1 MRATGTAD
9 IALFVIAQLDAL
21 TGYTVGSP
29 ALPDRII
36 KVGSLRVAL
45 FNRRLGRSHSSKN
58 PRIRFAVIVVNLH
71 DTERF
76 FRIFHIRNT
85 LRDFIYVCM
94 TLNKSRK
101 YAVSIRR
108 SRH

>member
-29 ALPDRII
+29 ALADSIV

-45 FNRRLGRSHSSKN
+45 FNRRLGRSNSSKN
-58 PRIRFAVIVVNLH
+58 PRIRFPIIVIDLH

-76 FRIFHIRNT
+76 FSIFHIRNA
-85 LRDFIYVCM
+85 LRDFVNIRVALYE
-94 TLNKSRK
+94 SRK
-101 YAVSIRR
+101 YAVRVRR
-108 SRH
+108 NRH